1 MKLTLFALLSALFL
15 PLAFAQDAASR
26 LVYADFEQL
35 DKDNRPLSARSGKIL
50 FESNAQN
57 PAGKPVIAPKML
69 GAQAPLT
76 QRIGFEFNIPEPN
89 AWAEAS
95 MKIVGLKDKGYLDDW
110 AHTLIVKSEDMSSY
124 SALSLEIG
132 AAGISQ
138 VRVRLIS
145 EGNGVDAGGA
155 FPEILLPVN
164 NQLQPYRVP
173 LADFKQPVG
182 DWVKKKVTTERV
194 VKKLTAIQISVTQA
208 PSKGFVVIDNVAF
221 EK

>member
-1 MKLTLFALLSALFL
+1 MKPILFALL
-15 PLAFAQDAASR
+15 PLVFAQDAASR
-26 LVYADFEQL
+26 LIYADFEQL
-35 DKDNRPLSARSGKIL
+35 DKDKRPMSARSGKIL

-69 GAQAPLT
+69 GPQAPLT

-89 AWAEAS
+89 AWAETS

-124 SALSLEIG
+124 GALSLEIG
-132 AAGISQ
+132 ASGVSQ
-138 VRVRLIS
+138 VRIRLVS

-155 FPEILLPVN
+155 FPEIFLPVN
-164 NQLQPYRVP
+164 NQLKPYRVP
-173 LADFKQPVG
+173 LADFKQPAG
-182 DWVKKKVTTERV
+182 NRVKKKVTAEQV
-194 VKKLTAIQISVTQA
+194 VKKLTAIQISVTQV
-208 PSKGFVVIDNVAF
+208 PSKGFLVVDNIAF